1 MTTSSESFA
10 EPEAAAIQE
19 PHRSRHRSRHRLKI
33 AARLVLVLGLVI
45 AAVGISN
52 FAYNAWGKADC
63 YTGGGFDEGGV
74 PTSGE
79 PKSDACR
86 EEISGFDE
94 SQRLDAAAL
103 MLAVVLL
110 TGSVIISRRIPKRRK

>member
-1 MTTSSESFA
+1 MTTSSESFDDS
-10 EPEAAAIQE
+10 EAAAIRK
-19 PHRSRHRSRHRLKI
+19 PHRSRHRSRHRLRI
-33 AARLVLVLGLVI
+33 AARLVLFLGLVI
-45 AAVGISN
+45 AALAVSN

-63 YTGGGFDEGGV
+63 YTGGGFDEDGV
-74 PTSGE
+74 PTRGA